1 MAKEHQDATI
11 KALEIRAEKLSSL
24 EASSSATQS
33 KQTYSSRAKT
43 IPLEPYLAQKIH
55 QIIASTFGD
64 PIVPEIPLVLEVT
77 DPPTFWAALTDV
89 FEVPASQPQVLSQVS
104 IEGLGTASSPLVS
117 HDSPP
122 QQLEEVTPYPPPPKV
137 PSSTQVYLRCPL
149 LTL

>member
-11 KALEIRAEKLSSL
+11 KA
-24 EASSSATQS
+24 
-33 KQTYSSRAKT
+33 
-43 IPLEPYLAQKIH
+43 LEPYLAQKIH

-89 FEVPASQPQVLSQVS
+89 FEVPASQPQVS